1 VAYDLLSVETA
12 RDLKAAE
19 QRLFAAEE
27 RKRLAD
33 ERVAQREADRCAQA
47 SKVTAWFNFFN
58 VIRDDGTV
66 DGTWGATVS
75 NASDLPILDVR
86 IFYYWVNDPHDG
98 SPWTTEQRYA
108 SVDRIRVI
116 PPGQPR
122 DRELPEHV
130 RNMAL
135 ECNDDVYLV
144 GVEFTDAQ
152 GIRWFRD
159 ERGALH
165 DQNAA
170 VA

>member
-1 VAYDLLSVETA
+1 VAYDLLGVESV

-33 ERVAQREADRCAQA
+33 ERVAQREADRRAQA
-47 SKVTAWFNFFN
+47 SKVTAWFALFDR
-58 VIRDDGTV
+58 VED
-66 DGTWGATVS
+66 TWGATVS

-116 PPGQPR
+116 PPGQAR
-122 DRELPEHV
+122 NRELPLRV
-130 RNMAL
+130 RHMAQ
-135 ECNDDVYLV
+135 ECNADVYLV
-144 GVEFTDAQ
+144 GVEFTDAH

-165 DQNAA
+165 DRNAA
-170 VA
+170 AA